1 MEFIQSPQQLKR
13 VDIDLVIYNEIFTF
27 YKNQIYKLRSG
38 VYFANTNIHTTYFD
52 SGTISNLGP
61 SLLIL
66 MPEKIKNTQTLSVFI
81 SKFKP

>member
-1 MEFIQSPQQLKR
+1 MEFIQSLQQLKR

-52 SGTISNLGP
+52 SGTISNLG
-61 SLLIL
+61 SIL
-66 MPEKIKNTQTLSVFI
+66 VCSSP
-81 SKFKP
+81 